1 MDTQQLQL
9 FQTFEEIRQEKDGV
23 EFWFARDLQKVLGYA
38 NWQNFQNAIGKAK
51 ESIES
56 ASGSVD
62 YHFTDISK
70 MVDL

>member
-9 FQTFEEIRQEKDGV
+9 FQTFEEIRQKKDGV

-56 ASGSVD
+56 ASG
-62 YHFTDISK
+62 
-70 MVDL
+70 